1 MLTSKGDR
9 CSKLPAKQWTGLAR
23 LLLEFFSA
31 GFLGATMLGWSP
43 SSSHKP
49 GTQQQPSTMTYD
61 LTATRILVVDFG
73 AARK

>member
-1 MLTSKGDR
+1 MFR
-9 CSKLPAKQWTGLAR
+9 KLIRRPKPLKEVFPQWSLAR

-49 GTQQQPSTMTYD
+49 GTQQPSTMTYD
-61 LTATRILVVDFG
+61 LTATRMLVVDFG